1 VISPSQVLVEWR
13 QAMMLQNSYFWG
25 ANTVQVCTG
34 VMLHG
39 YGHVK
44 SLCKD
49 LQAFMSKHGFTSI
62 EDFQGTSLDYF
73 TTHADLVK
81 RQKEAVEKKQKV
93 RKGLASDKDWTG
105 EGLAKE
111 TETMV
116 SN

>member
-1 VISPSQVLVEWR
+1 
-13 QAMMLQNSYFWG
+13 M
-25 ANTVQVCTG
+25 
-34 VMLHG
+34 
-39 YGHVK
+39 K

-49 LQAFMSKHGFTSI
+49 LQAFMSKYGFTSI
-62 EDFQGTSLDYF
+62 EDFQGASLDYF
-73 TTHADLVK
+73 TTHVDLVK
-81 RQKEAVEKKQKV
+81 QQKEAVEKKQKV